1 MSVAAVLKRGSQ
13 CVAQAALRLA
23 APLSQAPKAWNY
35 R

>member
-23 APLSQAPKAWNY
+23 AQLSQVPK
-35 R
+35 